1 MEVWQI
7 RQVAMKLNE
16 LADEIEKDKDEEF
29 YNGYCVNVNIKKIPG
44 FELEGINYDKLIEQT
59 SKTLYFSS
67 YNHFN

>member
-16 LADEIEKDKDEEF
+16 LADEIEKDEEF
-29 YNGYCVNVNIKKIPG
+29 YDGYCINVNIKKIPG
-44 FELEGINYDKLIEQT
+44 FELEGINYDTLIEQA
-59 SKTLYFSS
+59 SKTLYFSA

>member
-16 LADEIEKDKDEEF
+16 LADEIEKDEEF
-29 YNGYCVNVNIKKIPG
+29 YNGYCVNVNIKKVPE
-44 FELEGINYDKLIEQT
+44 FELEGINYDTLIERT
-59 SKTLYFSS
+59 SKTLYFSA

>member
-16 LADEIEKDKDEEF
+16 LADEIEKDEEF
-29 YNGYCVNVNIKKIPG
+29 YDGYCVNVNIKKIPG
-44 FELEGINYDKLIEQT
+44 FELEGINYDTLIEQT
-59 SKTLYFSS
+59 SKTLYFSA